1 MKKLFYLFVPLLALL
16 LTLVPMTVQA
26 QVNEYFNIYN
36 TDNSYSAIKIRVKG
50 NPGIELYYST
60 DKNTWTEITT
70 SGSSTETV
78 KLTLSGAATTY
89 YFKGNNSTPFHK
101 DDNNYV
107 HFSVY
112 SSQGGTA
119 YIRKLA
125 GNIMSL
131 VYGDD
136 FQTEGDVI
144 PCDYC
149 FKNLFAGSAYKVDA
163 SALSLPATTLTT
175 GCYYGMFE
183 SSGSYW
189 YLTGFPKLPAQNLKP
204 YCYARMFAKT
214 NLSVQNGNNTS
225 IILPAEELA
234 DHCYEQMFE
243 MNSVPSGGFTRTVEI
258 MATTLR
264 DREGNLYTNPLQEM
278 FKYTGSSSNTL
289 QYGYSKVGIY
299 FSEWGQTTYSTTTT
313 AATTNPTYNW
323 WGGYYNNSS
332 SYQGRLAFYHDNN
345 LYQSKTTSG
354 SSTSKKAS
362 FFPQYCT
369 LNKGTDVYGNT
380 IDSVVFNCAAN
391 EGYWNEGLTYNA
403 NLRRVVRS
411 DYTMKTVPAAP
422 YNKDGK
428 RFIGWFTS
436 PSDAGSLVTENQLKA
451 MTSGTT
457 VYARFASDSEYVL
470 YIEPSD
476 KATITATDGTDNFT
490 AGTVYLRTAAE
501 AARTITLST
510 SDETSGYSFY
520 KYTRDG
526 SEIVGNNATFGT
538 SKDLMLGAII
548 VGTSSSV
555 SKDVTVYQAG
565 TGAGTSSQY
574 DLPSQAVDLGEA
586 GIWAK
591 YNVDKDQSSGFATSE
606 TATGSYFTWGTL
618 TVATDAGSTGGY
630 YEGSQSMSS
639 GDNLPVTEETDAAY
653 KYCGHIWRIATYEE
667 WANLLANVNVTTINT
682 YDRKLTSKT
691 NSNYIIIPHNGSRTS
706 SGTTWANSIQYW
718 TATFATTD
726 TYGSA
731 KAWGYS
737 TPSNQWG
744 NPPSAPTLNSD
755 KTGSQGTGAIFAACG
770 IRPILSMD
778 MRKLTIHSNGYTYIY
793 NCELYQQMTITANA
807 AEGFSFKEWQDAA
820 GNVVSTSNPLVVKMY
835 HNLTY
840 TAVYKESAGA
850 QHEVV
855 FYDYDGDTFLERKNV
870 YEDAT
875 ITYTG
880 ETPTRSGYE
889 FIGWDRALG
898 TMGKADVSFTAQY
911 VQTFTLT
918 LSGSN
923 MSFTMTADGYDPQT
937 TSGTYRSGTDVT
949 ITATVTNDA
958 YKFSKWSDD
967 VVTCSRVV
975 KLTENTALSASYQL
989 VSDNQS
995 VNVYQGAAAD
1005 TMRILYNLDART
1017 GDDGLTYQPVDM
1029 GYGVAWADRN
1039 VGATSTNNLGSR
1051 FYWGGTSARTSFN
1064 SSTGIS
1070 NISSFST
1077 GDQLS
1082 SAQDAAYVN
1091 MGSSWRMPNG
1101 DDFLAL
1107 LDNTTIS
1114 NDNTFTNKTNT
1125 SLSIILPAGGYQGSS
1140 IYDLSNQY
1148 YWTNE
1153 YALTGSDYLGAT
1165 YNCYAF
1171 VRFSTNTYHV
1181 SATNMTDSYG
1191 NEYYLGMPVRA
1202 IYEPEY
1208 QTYTLTIN
1216 VGTKRYQYICQAGQ
1230 NITVTANATVSGYV
1244 FDEWTEDGNTDA
1256 ERTFTVTGNMS
1267 YTATFTATPKP
1278 AELHIVLE
1286 EAEDNDYYDDFSTR
1300 YGGKTANTV
1309 TLNRQFEQG
1318 RWSTLCLPFEV
1329 SGGMMT
1335 TLKMSGRVYEFKY
1348 ATGNANVGSGVNLY
1362 FSNAKKMEAGKGYI
1376 VNADAKLAEKTSF
1389 VFSNVKI
1396 DVSKDLGKALNSKE
1410 AYDNLSNANGYKTKG
1425 NIELVGTLRNGT
1437 LKGSDTGNTYM
1448 GLKSNKIYYPN
1459 ISQGSTI
1466 WAYRGIF
1473 RSTET
1478 LNIEKMRIIVDG
1490 EDRGEIIID
1499 ADGDVRAPSDA
1510 PSRKFI
1516 RDGVLYIEREGV
1528 VYDAQGKRVEGA
1540 F

>member
-1 MKKLFYLFVPLLALL
+1 M
-16 LTLVPMTVQA
+16 
-26 QVNEYFNIYN
+26 
-36 TDNSYSAIKIRVKG
+36 
-50 NPGIELYYST
+50 
-60 DKNTWTEITT
+60 
-70 SGSSTETV
+70 
-78 KLTLSGAATTY
+78 
-89 YFKGNNSTPFHK
+89 
-101 DDNNYV
+101 
-107 HFSVY
+107 
-112 SSQGGTA
+112 
-119 YIRKLA
+119 
-125 GNIMSL
+125 
-131 VYGDD
+131 
-136 FQTEGDVI
+136 
-144 PCDYC
+144 
-149 FKNLFAGSAYKVDA
+149 
-163 SALSLPATTLTT
+163 
-175 GCYYGMFE
+175 
-183 SSGSYW
+183 
-189 YLTGFPKLPAQNLKP
+189 PAQNLKP

-380 IDSVVFNCAAN
+380 IQYVTFDCATN

-526 SEIVGNNATFGT
+526 SEIVGNTATFGT

-718 TATFATTD
+718 TATFATTG

-737 TPSNQWG
+737 TPSNQWE

-755 KTGSQGTGAIFAACG
+755 KTGSHGTGAIFAACG

-820 GNVVSTSNPLVVKMY
+820 GNVVSTSNQLVVKMY
-835 HNLTY
+835 ENLTY
-840 TAVYKESAGA
+840 TAVYKESSGA

-855 FYDYDGDTFLERKNV
+855 FYDYDGENVLERKNV
-870 YEDAT
+870 YEDAA

-958 YKFSKWSDD
+958 YKFSMWSDD
-967 VVTCSRVV
+967 VVTSSRVV
-975 KLTENTALSASYQL
+975 KLTENTALSAFYRL

-995 VNVYQGAAAD
+995 LDIYQGITAD
-1005 TMRILYNLDART
+1005 KTKILYDLSDKTGLDSK
-1017 GDDGLTYQPVDM
+1017 TYKLVDM

-1039 VGATSTNNLGSR
+1039 VGATEENGLGYYYNYGGIEPIEAGAACTYLEIVSTMN
-1051 FYWGGTSARTSFN
+1051 A
-1064 SSTGIS
+1064 
-1070 NISSFST
+1070 
-1077 GDQLS
+1077 GDILPDDTET
-1082 SAQDAAYVN
+1082 AKVV
-1091 MGSSWRMPNG
+1091 MGSNWHMPTK
-1101 DDFLAL
+1101 AEWQSL
-1107 LDNTTIS
+1107 LDNTTYS
-1114 NDNTFTNKTNT
+1114 GTVFTSKSDNKTLTLPTGGFYGET
-1125 SLSIILPAGGYQGSS
+1125 SYYQFVLQATTNGYYWSS
-1140 IYDLSNQY
+1140 EFTSVNYQY
-1148 YWTNE
+1148 Y
-1153 YALTGSDYLGAT
+1153 YG
-1165 YNCYAF
+1165 YAF
-1171 VRFSTNTYHV
+1171 SNAVTFSKEGDNYIV
-1181 SATNMTDSYG
+1181 DDEGYVLYG
-1191 NEYYLGMPVRA
+1191 AQVRA
-1202 IYEPEY
+1202 IYQPTY
-1208 QTYTLTIN
+1208 TTYTLTIN
-1216 VGTKRYQYICQAGQ
+1216 VGTKKYQYICQAGQ
-1230 NITVTANATVSGYV
+1230 EITVTANAQENYV
-1244 FDEWTEDGNTDA
+1244 FSNWSDNNSTTA
-1256 ERTFTVTGNMS
+1256 TRTFTMNSNLTTTANFALSTQYYNVTFNKDNNTYGTLTGESSNQRVLSDIEGNTGITINGTQITIS
-1267 YTATFTATPKP
+1267 GTTITATPASSDAQYTYSFDGWYNDATNP
-1278 AELHIVLE
+1278 ATQLTG
-1286 EAEDNDYYDDFSTR
+1286 NS
-1300 YGGKTANTV
+1300 NTV
-1309 TLNRQFEQG
+1309 TGDMTITAHFSRTVNTYTVTWKNGEA
-1318 RWSTLCLPFEV
+1318 TLETDENVAYGATPEYNGATNPTKANDLVYSYTFAGWNDGTTTYGLSDDLPEV
-1329 SGGMMT
+1329 SGNVTYTAVYNSADLATFDLVDSIDAGGTYNGHNYYAALDALSELTTTRRVTYKRSMESGKWHVVSLPFNFSLVQNNSHKFAGNIYELNDVTYDNSGYLDLNFTPVWTMT
-1335 TLKMSGRVYEFKY
+1335 
-1348 ATGNANVGSGVNLY
+1348 ANVPYVYYNETENYSGAVDAANEKFEGVQFVARASAPVVKDLT
-1362 FSNAKKMEAGKGYI
+1362 KGTI
-1376 VNADAKLAEKTSF
+1376 SF
-1389 VFSNVKI
+1389 VNTIVRTKLNKGDKKQIYIYNNHLHYPTSNGDTYIRAFRGYFQMSDDAVVYHPVAPRVRI
-1396 DVSKDLGKALNSKE
+1396 VLNGQTATE
-1410 AYDNLSNANGYKTKG
+1410 LEFAPDMQDG
-1425 NIELVGTLRNGT
+1425 NEVRKYIEN
-1437 LKGSDTGNTYM
+1437 
-1448 GLKSNKIYYPN
+1448 
-1459 ISQGSTI
+1459 
-1466 WAYRGIF
+1466 
-1473 RSTET
+1473 
-1478 LNIEKMRIIVDG
+1478 
-1490 EDRGEIIID
+1490 
-1499 ADGDVRAPSDA
+1499 
-1510 PSRKFI
+1510 
-1516 RDGVLYIEREGV
+1516 GVLVIEREGV
-1528 VYDAQGKRVEGA
+1528 KYNAQGARME
-1540 F
+1540 